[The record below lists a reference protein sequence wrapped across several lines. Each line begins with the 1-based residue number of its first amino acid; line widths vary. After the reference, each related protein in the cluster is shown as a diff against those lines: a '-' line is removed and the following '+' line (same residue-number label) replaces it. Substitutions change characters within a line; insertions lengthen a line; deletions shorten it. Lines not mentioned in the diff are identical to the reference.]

1 MQNENVINI
10 FQPNNPDIFSNINI
24 IEPNEKNQNQ
34 NKPYELIQMNEDRYK
49 TKLSLR
55 KKKLQEKIS
64 ERRKIEYT
72 NNNIIDT
79 ENKFHLKDFIFLNIS
94 FKDLINQM
102 LVDYK
107 EKEKIKNLLLK
118 MCNVLKERINSEGI
132 TLIGNIYNFNMN
144 DFIENNWINNLYQII
159 ILYLKDPDI
168 IVIISRL
175 LCYSSDF
182 FNKDAVNEN
191 NNINLLYD
199 KTDHLNRCG
208 YFISSDK
215 YIDLYNKLF
224 DIYLKEKKEINE
236 EIIYHLVFFIGNLAL
251 NEPDNQE
258 NLYISRTLNYILDS
272 VDMEKDS
279 NLLIDV
285 KIWCLSK
292 FNLKEKFLIDLDL
305 SLKIQ
310 KIYIELFMN
319 QYKFNLFDGINR
331 DMNENNIF
339 YNFLELIVNSTNCTE
354 VDYVQYLIKSNI
366 LEFLMDNIN
375 NKSTKMILSILYIF
389 LNLTNAET
397 SLLNRLINIGL
408 IQFFKNIFSDK
419 TLDKEIY
426 NVAIISINNLLTEP
440 QLWNKVLLD
449 GGILKIFCVWLK
461 DKNIDAN
468 FFNEICFGIYSVLP
482 FCNKENLEKILDEYF
497 IIQLTCEAMKNIL
510 LNDKNICPEYFGVF
524 ISLINQILMNVD
536 NDYNLKENILVK
548 FGSVNGIEIIEQIIS
563 RLHEVDY
570 STFTNKEIED
580 IKKTIELAE
589 LIRNNFNKV

>member
-24 IEPNEKNQNQ
+24 IEPNDKNQNQ
-34 NKPYELIQMNEDRYK
+34 NKPYELIQMNEERYK

-79 ENKFHLKDFIFLNIS
+79 ENKFHLKDFIFLNMS

-279 NLLIDV
+279 NVLIDV

-292 FNLKEKFLIDLDL
+292 FDLKEKFLIDLDL

-319 QYKFNLFDGINR
+319 QFKFNLFDGINR
-331 DMNENNIF
+331 DMNEDNIF

-354 VDYVQYLIKSNI
+354 VDYVQNLIKSNI

-426 NVAIISINNLLTEP
+426 NVAIISINNLLNEP

>member
-79 ENKFHLKDFIFLNIS
+79 ENKFHLKDFIFLNMS

-279 NLLIDV
+279 NVLIDV

-292 FNLKEKFLIDLDL
+292 FDLKEKFLIDLDL

-319 QYKFNLFDGINR
+319 QFKFNLFDGINR
-331 DMNENNIF
+331 DMNEDNIF

-354 VDYVQYLIKSNI
+354 VDYVQNLIKSNI

-510 LNDKNICPEYFGVF
+510 LNDKNICPEYFCVF

>member
-24 IEPNEKNQNQ
+24 IEPNDKNQNQ
-34 NKPYELIQMNEDRYK
+34 NKQYELIQMNEERYK

-79 ENKFHLKDFIFLNIS
+79 ENKFHLKDFIFLNMS

-182 FNKDAVNEN
+182 FNKDVVNEN
-191 NNINLLYD
+191 NNINLLYA

-279 NLLIDV
+279 NVLIDV

-292 FNLKEKFLIDLDL
+292 FDLKEKFLIDLDL

-319 QYKFNLFDGINR
+319 QFKFNLFDGINR
-331 DMNENNIF
+331 DMNEDNIF

-354 VDYVQYLIKSNI
+354 VDYVQNLIKSNI
-366 LEFLMDNIN
+366 SEFLMDNIN

-426 NVAIISINNLLTEP
+426 NVAIISINNLLNEP

>member
-24 IEPNEKNQNQ
+24 IEPNDKNQNQ
-34 NKPYELIQMNEDRYK
+34 NKPYELIQMNEERYK

-79 ENKFHLKDFIFLNIS
+79 ENKFHLKDFIFLNMS

-279 NLLIDV
+279 NVLIDV

-319 QYKFNLFDGINR
+319 QFKFNLFDGINR
-331 DMNENNIF
+331 DMNEDNIF

-354 VDYVQYLIKSNI
+354 VDYVQNLIKSNI

-426 NVAIISINNLLTEP
+426 NVAIISINNLLNEP

>member
-34 NKPYELIQMNEDRYK
+34 NKPYELIQMNEERYK

-79 ENKFHLKDFIFLNIS
+79 ENKFHLKDFIFLNMS

-182 FNKDAVNEN
+182 FNKDVVNEH

-279 NLLIDV
+279 NLLIDI

-292 FNLKEKFLIDLDL
+292 FDLKEKFLIDLDL

-319 QYKFNLFDGINR
+319 QFKFNLFDGINR
-331 DMNENNIF
+331 DMNEDNIF

-354 VDYVQYLIKSNI
+354 VDYVQNLIKSNI

-426 NVAIISINNLLTEP
+426 NVAIISINNLLNEP

>member
-79 ENKFHLKDFIFLNIS
+79 ENKFHLKDFIFLNMS

-279 NLLIDV
+279 NVLIDV

-292 FNLKEKFLIDLDL
+292 FDLKEKFLIDLDL

-319 QYKFNLFDGINR
+319 QFKFNLFDGINR
-331 DMNENNIF
+331 DMNEDNIF

-354 VDYVQYLIKSNI
+354 VDYVQNLIKSNI

-426 NVAIISINNLLTEP
+426 NVAIISINNLLNEP
-440 QLWNKVLLD
+440 HLWNKVLLD

>member
-1 MQNENVINI
+1 MQNENVKNI

-79 ENKFHLKDFIFLNIS
+79 ENKFHLKDFIFLNMS

-279 NLLIDV
+279 NVLIDV

-292 FNLKEKFLIDLDL
+292 FDLKEKFLIDLDL

-319 QYKFNLFDGINR
+319 QFKFNLFDGINR
-331 DMNENNIF
+331 DMNEDNIF

-354 VDYVQYLIKSNI
+354 VDYVQNLIKSNI

-375 NKSTKMILSILYIF
+375 NKSTKMILTILYIF

-426 NVAIISINNLLTEP
+426 NVAIISINNLLNEP

-589 LIRNNFNKV
+589 LIRNNFNRV

>member
-79 ENKFHLKDFIFLNIS
+79 ENKFHLKDFIFLNMS

-182 FNKDAVNEN
+182 FNKDVVNEN

-292 FNLKEKFLIDLDL
+292 FDLKEKFLIDLDL

-319 QYKFNLFDGINR
+319 QFKFNLFDGINR
-331 DMNENNIF
+331 DMNEDNIF

-354 VDYVQYLIKSNI
+354 VDYVQNLIKSNI

-426 NVAIISINNLLTEP
+426 NVAIISINNLLNEP

>member
-34 NKPYELIQMNEDRYK
+34 NKPYELIQMNEERYK

-79 ENKFHLKDFIFLNIS
+79 ENKFHLKDFIFLNMS

-182 FNKDAVNEN
+182 FNKDVVNEN

-279 NLLIDV
+279 NVLIDV

-292 FNLKEKFLIDLDL
+292 FDLKEKFLIDLDL

-319 QYKFNLFDGINR
+319 QFKFNLFDGINR
-331 DMNENNIF
+331 DMNEDNIF

-354 VDYVQYLIKSNI
+354 VDYVQNLIKSNI

>member
-1 MQNENVINI
+1 MENENVINT
-10 FQPNNPDIFSNINI
+10 FEPKNPDIFSDINM
-24 IEPNEKNQNQ
+24 IEPNDKNQSQ
-34 NKPYELIQMNEDRYK
+34 NKAFELIQMNEDRYK

-64 ERRKIEYT
+64 EKRKIEFE
-72 NNNIIDT
+72 NNNIIDI
-79 ENKFHLKDFIFLNIS
+79 ENKFHLKDFIFLNKS

-102 LVDYK
+102 LLDYK
-107 EKEKIKNLLLK
+107 DKEKIKALLIDISL
-118 MCNVLKERINSEGI
+118 VIKERIKSEGI

-168 IVIISRL
+168 IVIISL
-175 LCYSSDF
+175 LLSISSDF
-182 FNKDAVNEN
+182 FNKDIVNEN
-191 NNINLLYD
+191 NNNNLLYD
-199 KTDHLNRCG
+199 KKEHLNRCG

-224 DIYLKEKKEINE
+224 DLYLKERNE
-236 EIIYHLVFFIGNLAL
+236 TNEQIIYYLVSFIGNLAL
-251 NEPDNQE
+251 KEQDNQE
-258 NLYISRTLNYILDS
+258 NLYISRTLNYIIDS
-272 VDMEKDS
+272 VDMAKDS
-279 NLLIDV
+279 NELIDI

-292 FNLKEKFLIDLDL
+292 FDLKEKFLIDLDI

-331 DMNENNIF
+331 DMNDDNMF
-339 YNFLELIVNSTNCTE
+339 FNFLKLIENSSNCTE
-354 VDYVQYLIKSNI
+354 VDYVQNLIKSNI

-375 NKSTKMILSILYIF
+375 NKSTEMITLILYIF
-389 LNLTNAET
+389 VNLTSAET
-397 SLLNRLINIGL
+397 SLLIRLINIGL

-440 QLWNKVLLD
+440 QLWNKVLFD
-449 GGILKIFCVWLK
+449 GGILKILCVWLK
-461 DKNIDAN
+461 DKNISPN
-468 FFNEICFGIYSVLP
+468 FFNEICFGIHTVIP
-482 FCNKENLEKILDEYF
+482 FCNKENLKKILDEYF

-510 LNDKNICPEYFGVF
+510 LNYKYICPEYLDIF
-524 ISLINQILMNVD
+524 ISLIYQILENVD
-536 NDYNLKENILVK
+536 NDYDLKENILVK

-563 RLHEVDY
+563 RLHEMDY
-570 STFTNKEIED
+570 SSFTKKEIED
-580 IKKTIELAE
+580 INKTIEYAE
-589 LIRNNFNKV
+589 IIRCNFKEV

>member
-1 MQNENVINI
+1 MQNEDVINI

-24 IEPNEKNQNQ
+24 IEPNDKNQNQ

-182 FNKDAVNEN
+182 FNKDVVNEN

-292 FNLKEKFLIDLDL
+292 FDLKEKFLIDLDL

-319 QYKFNLFDGINR
+319 QFKFNLFDGINR
-331 DMNENNIF
+331 DMNEDNIF

-354 VDYVQYLIKSNI
+354 VDYVQNLIKSNI

-426 NVAIISINNLLTEP
+426 NVAIISINNLLNEP

>member
-24 IEPNEKNQNQ
+24 IEPNDKNQNQ
-34 NKPYELIQMNEDRYK
+34 NKPYELIQMNEERYK

-72 NNNIIDT
+72 NNKIIDT
-79 ENKFHLKDFIFLNIS
+79 ENKFHLKDFIFLNMS

-182 FNKDAVNEN
+182 FNKDVVNEN

-199 KTDHLNRCG
+199 KADHLNRCG

-279 NLLIDV
+279 NLLIDI

-292 FNLKEKFLIDLDL
+292 FDLKEKFLIDLDL

-319 QYKFNLFDGINR
+319 QFKFNLFDGINR
-331 DMNENNIF
+331 DMNEDNIF

-354 VDYVQYLIKSNI
+354 VDYVQNLIKSNI

>member
-49 TKLSLR
+49 KKLSLR

-107 EKEKIKNLLLK
+107 EKETIKNLLLK

-199 KTDHLNRCG
+199 KADHLNRCG

-292 FNLKEKFLIDLDL
+292 FDLKEKFLIDLDL

-319 QYKFNLFDGINR
+319 QFKFNLFDGINR

-354 VDYVQYLIKSNI
+354 VDYVQNLIKSNI

-426 NVAIISINNLLTEP
+426 NVAIISINNLLNEP

>member
-24 IEPNEKNQNQ
+24 IEPNDKNQNQ

-79 ENKFHLKDFIFLNIS
+79 ENKFHLKDFIFLNMS

-279 NLLIDV
+279 NLLIDI

-292 FNLKEKFLIDLDL
+292 FDLKEKFLIDLDL

-319 QYKFNLFDGINR
+319 QFKFNLFDGINR
-331 DMNENNIF
+331 DMNEDNIF

-354 VDYVQYLIKSNI
+354 VDYVQNLIKSNI

-426 NVAIISINNLLTEP
+426 NVAIISINNLLNEP

-570 STFTNKEIED
+570 STFTKKEIED

>member
-24 IEPNEKNQNQ
+24 IEPNDKNQNQ
-34 NKPYELIQMNEDRYK
+34 NKPYELIQMNEERYK

-72 NNNIIDT
+72 NNNIMDT
-79 ENKFHLKDFIFLNIS
+79 ENKFHLKDFIFLNMS

-182 FNKDAVNEN
+182 FNKDVVNEN

-199 KTDHLNRCG
+199 KADHLNRCG

-279 NLLIDV
+279 NLLIDI

-292 FNLKEKFLIDLDL
+292 FDLKEKFLIDLDL

-319 QYKFNLFDGINR
+319 QFKFNLFDGINR
-331 DMNENNIF
+331 DMNEDNIF

-354 VDYVQYLIKSNI
+354 VDYVQNLIKSNI

-426 NVAIISINNLLTEP
+426 NVAIISINNLLNEP

>member
-24 IEPNEKNQNQ
+24 IEPNDKNQNQ

-79 ENKFHLKDFIFLNIS
+79 ENKFHLKDFIFLNMS

-182 FNKDAVNEN
+182 FNKDVVNEN

-279 NLLIDV
+279 NVLIDV

-292 FNLKEKFLIDLDL
+292 FDLKEKFLIDLDL

-319 QYKFNLFDGINR
+319 QFKFNLFDGINR
-331 DMNENNIF
+331 DMNEDNIF

-354 VDYVQYLIKSNI
+354 VDYVQNLIKSNI

-426 NVAIISINNLLTEP
+426 NVAIISINNLLNEP

>member
-1 MQNENVINI
+1 MQNENLINI

-24 IEPNEKNQNQ
+24 IEPNDKNQNQ
-34 NKPYELIQMNEDRYK
+34 NKPYELIQMNEERYK

-79 ENKFHLKDFIFLNIS
+79 ENKFHLKDFIFLNKS

-182 FNKDAVNEN
+182 FNKDVVNEN

-279 NLLIDV
+279 NLLIDI

-292 FNLKEKFLIDLDL
+292 FDLKEKFLIDLDL

-319 QYKFNLFDGINR
+319 QFKFNLFDGINR
-331 DMNENNIF
+331 DMNEDNIF

-354 VDYVQYLIKSNI
+354 VDYVQNLIKSNI

>member
-79 ENKFHLKDFIFLNIS
+79 ENKFHLKDFIFLNMS

-279 NLLIDV
+279 NVLIDV

-292 FNLKEKFLIDLDL
+292 FDLKEKFLIDLDL

-319 QYKFNLFDGINR
+319 QFKFNLFDGINR
-331 DMNENNIF
+331 DMNEDNIF

-354 VDYVQYLIKSNI
+354 VDYVQNLIKSNI

-426 NVAIISINNLLTEP
+426 NVAIISINNLLNEP

>member
-79 ENKFHLKDFIFLNIS
+79 ENKFHLKDFIFLNMS

-182 FNKDAVNEN
+182 FNKDVVNEN

-279 NLLIDV
+279 NVLIDV

-292 FNLKEKFLIDLDL
+292 FDLKEKFLIDLDL

-319 QYKFNLFDGINR
+319 QFKFNLFDGINR
-331 DMNENNIF
+331 DMNEDNIF

-354 VDYVQYLIKSNI
+354 VDYVQNLIKSNI

-426 NVAIISINNLLTEP
+426 NVAIISINNLLNEP

>member
-24 IEPNEKNQNQ
+24 IEPNDKNQNQ
-34 NKPYELIQMNEDRYK
+34 NKPYELIQMNEERYK

-79 ENKFHLKDFIFLNIS
+79 ENKFHLKDFIFLNMS

-132 TLIGNIYNFNMN
+132 TLIGNIYNFNMS

-159 ILYLKDPDI
+159 LLYLKDPDI

-182 FNKDAVNEN
+182 FNKDVVNEN

-279 NLLIDV
+279 NVLIDV

-292 FNLKEKFLIDLDL
+292 FDLKEKFLIDLDL

-319 QYKFNLFDGINR
+319 QFKFNLFDGINR
-331 DMNENNIF
+331 DMNEDNIF

-354 VDYVQYLIKSNI
+354 VDYVQNLIKSNI

-426 NVAIISINNLLTEP
+426 NVAIISINNLLNEP

>member
-24 IEPNEKNQNQ
+24 IEPNDKNQNQ
-34 NKPYELIQMNEDRYK
+34 NKPYELIQMNEERYK

-79 ENKFHLKDFIFLNIS
+79 ENKFHLKDFIFLNMS

-279 NLLIDV
+279 NLLIDI

-292 FNLKEKFLIDLDL
+292 FDLKEKFLIDLDL

-319 QYKFNLFDGINR
+319 QFKFNLFDGINR
-331 DMNENNIF
+331 DMNEDNIF

-354 VDYVQYLIKSNI
+354 VDYVQNLIKSNI

-426 NVAIISINNLLTEP
+426 NVAIISINNLLNEP

>member
-24 IEPNEKNQNQ
+24 IEPNDKNQNQ
-34 NKPYELIQMNEDRYK
+34 NKPYELIQMNEERYK

-79 ENKFHLKDFIFLNIS
+79 ENKFHLKDFIFLNMS

-132 TLIGNIYNFNMN
+132 TLIGNIYNFNMS

-159 ILYLKDPDI
+159 LLYLKDPDI

-182 FNKDAVNEN
+182 FNKDVVNEN

-258 NLYISRTLNYILDS
+258 NLYISRTLNYIIDS

-279 NLLIDV
+279 NVLIDV

-292 FNLKEKFLIDLDL
+292 FDLKEKFLIDLDL

-319 QYKFNLFDGINR
+319 QFKFNLFDGINR
-331 DMNENNIF
+331 DMNEDNIF

-354 VDYVQYLIKSNI
+354 VDYVQNLIKSNI

-426 NVAIISINNLLTEP
+426 NVAIISINNLLNEP

>member
-24 IEPNEKNQNQ
+24 IEPNKKNQNQ

-55 KKKLQEKIS
+55 KIKLQEKIS
-64 ERRKIEYT
+64 ERRKIEFT

-279 NLLIDV
+279 NVLIDV

-292 FNLKEKFLIDLDL
+292 FDLKEKFVIDLDL

-319 QYKFNLFDGINR
+319 QFKFNLFDGINR
-331 DMNENNIF
+331 DMNEDNIF
-339 YNFLELIVNSTNCTE
+339 YNFLKLIENSSNCTE
-354 VDYVQYLIKSNI
+354 VDYVQNLIKSNI

-589 LIRNNFNKV
+589 LIRNNLNKV

>member
-24 IEPNEKNQNQ
+24 IEPNDKNQNQ
-34 NKPYELIQMNEDRYK
+34 NKPYELIQMNEERYK

-79 ENKFHLKDFIFLNIS
+79 ENKFHLKDFIFLNMS

-182 FNKDAVNEN
+182 FNKDVVNEN

-279 NLLIDV
+279 NVLIDV

-292 FNLKEKFLIDLDL
+292 FDLKEKFLIDLDL

-319 QYKFNLFDGINR
+319 QFKFNLFDGINR
-331 DMNENNIF
+331 DMNEDNIF

-354 VDYVQYLIKSNI
+354 VDYVQNLIKSNI

-426 NVAIISINNLLTEP
+426 NVAIISINNLLNEP

>member
-182 FNKDAVNEN
+182 FNKDVVNEN

-279 NLLIDV
+279 NVLIDV

-292 FNLKEKFLIDLDL
+292 FDLKEKFLIDLDL

-319 QYKFNLFDGINR
+319 QFKFNLFDGINR
-331 DMNENNIF
+331 DMNEDNIF

-354 VDYVQYLIKSNI
+354 VDYVQNLIKSNI

>member
-34 NKPYELIQMNEDRYK
+34 NKPYELIQMNEERYK

-79 ENKFHLKDFIFLNIS
+79 ENKFHLKDFIFLNMS

-182 FNKDAVNEN
+182 FNKDVVNEN

-279 NLLIDV
+279 NLLIDI

-292 FNLKEKFLIDLDL
+292 FDLKEKFLIDLDL

-319 QYKFNLFDGINR
+319 QFKFNLFDGINR
-331 DMNENNIF
+331 DMNEDNIF

-354 VDYVQYLIKSNI
+354 VDYVQNLIKSNI

-589 LIRNNFNKV
+589 LIRDNFNKV

>member
-24 IEPNEKNQNQ
+24 IEPNDKNQNQ
-34 NKPYELIQMNEDRYK
+34 NKPYELIQMNEERYK

-79 ENKFHLKDFIFLNIS
+79 ENKFHLKDFIFLNMS

-182 FNKDAVNEN
+182 FNKDVVNEN

-199 KTDHLNRCG
+199 KADHLNRCG

-279 NLLIDV
+279 NVLIDV

-292 FNLKEKFLIDLDL
+292 FDLKEKFLIDLDL

-319 QYKFNLFDGINR
+319 QYKFNLFDGINK
-331 DMNENNIF
+331 DMNEDNIF
-339 YNFLELIVNSTNCTE
+339 YNFLKLIENSSNCTE
-354 VDYVQYLIKSNI
+354 VDYVQNLIKSNI

>member
-34 NKPYELIQMNEDRYK
+34 NKPYELIQMNEERYK

-79 ENKFHLKDFIFLNIS
+79 ENKFHLKDFIFLNMS

-144 DFIENNWINNLYQII
+144 DFIENNWINNLYRII

-182 FNKDAVNEN
+182 FNKDVVNEN

-279 NLLIDV
+279 NLLIDI

-292 FNLKEKFLIDLDL
+292 FDLKEKFLIDLDL

-319 QYKFNLFDGINR
+319 QFKFNLFDGINR
-331 DMNENNIF
+331 DMNEDNIF

-354 VDYVQYLIKSNI
+354 VDYVQNLIKSNI

-375 NKSTKMILSILYIF
+375 NKSTKIILSILYIF

>member
-102 LVDYK
+102 LVNYK

-182 FNKDAVNEN
+182 FNKDVVNEN

-279 NLLIDV
+279 NVLIDV

-292 FNLKEKFLIDLDL
+292 FDLKEKFLIDLDL

-319 QYKFNLFDGINR
+319 QFKFNLFDGINR
-331 DMNENNIF
+331 DMNEDNIF

-354 VDYVQYLIKSNI
+354 VDYVQNLIKSNI

>member
-182 FNKDAVNEN
+182 FNKDVVNEN

-279 NLLIDV
+279 NILIDV

-292 FNLKEKFLIDLDL
+292 FDLKEKFLIDLDL

-319 QYKFNLFDGINR
+319 QFKFNLFDGINR
-331 DMNENNIF
+331 DMNEDNIF

-354 VDYVQYLIKSNI
+354 VDYVQNLIKSNI

>member
-24 IEPNEKNQNQ
+24 IEPNDKNQNQ
-34 NKPYELIQMNEDRYK
+34 NKPYELIQMNEERYK

-79 ENKFHLKDFIFLNIS
+79 ENKFHLKDFIFLNMS

-182 FNKDAVNEN
+182 FNKDVVNEN

-199 KTDHLNRCG
+199 KADHLNRCG

-279 NLLIDV
+279 NVLIDV

-292 FNLKEKFLIDLDL
+292 FDLKEKFLIDLDL

-331 DMNENNIF
+331 DMNEDNIF
-339 YNFLELIVNSTNCTE
+339 YNFLKLIENSSNCTE
-354 VDYVQYLIKSNI
+354 VDYVQNLIKSNI

-524 ISLINQILMNVD
+524 INLINQILTNVD

>member
-24 IEPNEKNQNQ
+24 IEPNDKNQNQ
-34 NKPYELIQMNEDRYK
+34 NKPYELIQMNEERYK

-79 ENKFHLKDFIFLNIS
+79 ENKFHLKDFIFLNMS

-182 FNKDAVNEN
+182 FNKDVVNEN

-279 NLLIDV
+279 NLLIDI

-292 FNLKEKFLIDLDL
+292 FDLKEKFLIDLDL

-319 QYKFNLFDGINR
+319 QFKFNLFDGINR
-331 DMNENNIF
+331 DMNEDNIF

-354 VDYVQYLIKSNI
+354 VDYVQNLIKSNI

-426 NVAIISINNLLTEP
+426 NVAIISINNLLNEP

-570 STFTNKEIED
+570 STFTKKEIED